1 VGSRKGCTHACALEN
16 PHQHFASILSS
27 RTHACGLD
35 NFFCRQ
41 DNPEGCS
48 GHVTMLDVR
57 QRPYRNE
64 HTGSHPNS
72 KVNRCRARS
81 VLGWGTAWE
90 ALWVL
95 LAFLRIK
102 FLIRCRFDLHAD
114 LPIQHA
120 IKQTVGRACV
130 SPWQCQPKNCGQAK
144 GQPDGNWS
152 SFQLAKEAPPQ
163 NVIGNLIAPSARMVN
178 GNAGTQA
185 RVYR

>member
-1 VGSRKGCTHACALEN
+1 MCYDPLRFFLCSYDLFFPETAMQDYDETRASCTMHLAHRLVKSNLAITSMIGYSGLSRKGCTHAC
-16 PHQHFASILSS
+16 ASILSS

-35 NFFCRQ
+35 NFFWRQ

-102 FLIRCRFDLHAD
+102 FLIRCRFDF
-114 LPIQHA
+114 
-120 IKQTVGRACV
+120 AC
-130 SPWQCQPKNCGQAK
+130 
-144 GQPDGNWS
+144 
-152 SFQLAKEAPPQ
+152 
-163 NVIGNLIAPSARMVN
+163 
-178 GNAGTQA
+178 
-185 RVYR
+185 